1 MAFERPAK
9 HEVSALVVDDD
20 VHLRSFLAEL
30 LEEEGF
36 DVTTASNGF
45 SGLRLAEEQHPRVLL
60 LDLVLPEL
68 SGTDVLRELR
78 MSPTTRDMAV
88 VVVTAQPQLLSDIE
102 RADADGV
109 VSKPFDVPDLLA
121 IVHRAVQQAN
131 TRRSE
136 VAPVGGF
143 SHHEAV
149 VRRHRTSGRHTR
161 GRR

>member
-1 MAFERPAK
+1 LDLERSAK

-20 VHLRSFLAEL
+20 VHMRSFLAEL

-45 SGLRLAEEQHPRVLL
+45 SGLRLAEERRPRVVL
-60 LDLVLPEL
+60 LDLVMPEL
-68 SGTDVLRELR
+68 SGADVLHELR
-78 MSPTTRDMAV
+78 MSPLTRDMAV
-88 VVVTAQPQLLSDIE
+88 VVVTGQPQLLSDAE
-102 RADADGV
+102 RADTDGIV
-109 VSKPFDVPDLLA
+109 AKPFDVPDLLA
-121 IVHRAVQQAN
+121 MVHRAVQQAI

-149 VRRHRTSGRHTR
+149 VRPHRTSGRHTR